1 MINLRLGQI
10 ATFAAVADARSFR
23 AAADRLNITQSTVS
37 ARIRQLEESLGVR
50 VLDRTTRSVSLTRE
64 GARLLTAA
72 RHAMGELEAIALQL
86 KDEAALQRGRVRLA
100 ALPSIVAT
108 FLLPAIRDFGA
119 LHPNIFVD
127 VVDCVGDRAVNLVL
141 TGEVELAVTSRGP
154 ARRDLTFTPLM
165 SDECL
170 VVVPPN
176 HPLARRP
183 RVLLSA
189 VAKYPL
195 LLPIRGAGMRE
206 VIDDAF
212 NAQSLAMHVEREAI
226 NLSTLLA
233 FADLGLGVTF
243 LPSIYASKLDPALCR
258 ALQVRP
264 RPIRRDIGCVTPA
277 GKTLSPAARAF
288 VEFLGRQGSAIG
300 AVAHAG

>member
-1 MINLRLGQI
+1 MNNLRLGQI

-23 AAADRLNITQSTVS
+23 AAAERLSVTQSTVS
-37 ARIRQLEESLGVR
+37 ARIRQLEETLGVR

-64 GARLLTAA
+64 GERLLTTA
-72 RHAMGELEAIALQL
+72 RHAMGQLEATALQL
-86 KDEAALQRGRVRLA
+86 KDEAELQRGRVRLS

-119 LHPNIFVD
+119 LHPKVFVD
-127 VVDCVGDRAVNLVL
+127 VIDCVGDRAVNLVL
-141 TGEVELAVTSRGP
+141 TGDVEMALTSRGP
-154 ARRDLTFTPLM
+154 ARRELRFTPLM

-170 VVVPPN
+170 VVVPRD
-176 HPLARRP
+176 HPLASRP

-195 LLPIRGAGMRE
+195 LVPIRGAGLRE
-206 VIDDAF
+206 VIDGAF
-212 NAQSLAMHVEREAI
+212 HAQGLAMHVEREAI

-243 LPSIYASKLDPALCR
+243 LPSIYASKLDLSRCH

-264 RPIRRDIGCVTPA
+264 RPIGRDIGCVTPA
-277 GKTLSPAARAF
+277 GRTLSPAARAF
-288 VEFLGRQGSAIG
+288 REFLEGRGR
-300 AVAHAG
+300 